1 MINSWKMRWAGCVA
15 RKEKR
20 GKMYT
25 MILEKIERIY
35 HLEGLGLN
43 TTQGILN
50 I

>member
-25 MILEKIERIY
+25 MILEKIGRKSESKY
-35 HLEGLGLN
+35 YTGHFKHLNKTL
-43 TTQGILN
+43 
-50 I
+50 